1 MGSQSEC
8 ISIAHIV
15 GAGRVP
21 YPKAALYAVGKVRK
35 IVKGVPAASKGL

>member
-35 IVKGVPAASKGL
+35 TYAGVPADLKEL